1 MYRLI
6 NCKETLALKAI
17 GRALFKCIISKIRS
31 TKFKVKLYVK
41 KVNRNNCSII
51 RMNIKILVIN

>member
-31 TKFKVKLYVK
+31 TKFKVKLYAK
-41 KVNRNNCSII
+41 KVNRNN
-51 RMNIKILVIN
+51 